1 MSLVKEGT
9 RQLTK
14 NGEKFVEKLEQQKGD
29 KIDINRE
36 FYKLVFVFH
45 VTKEMNLNDVE
56 LFDYYN
62 SVSF

>member
-56 LFDYYN
+56 LFDSYN